1 VPTRRPTVLFL
12 ALRHV
17 ALAAAVCLVA
27 TGCLSGE
34 VEVVV
39 NDDGS
44 GRVVVEV
51 LPEGPLADALRSVEL
66 ERLVELSA
74 EGVNGAEFETFERD
88 GRVGYRLTID
98 FDDADGAVQALS
110 SGVTVVGQPVKLL
123 DSGELREL
131 PDGGGWELSA
141 KVVPADQILVAP
153 AGGGEAGAAGGLS
166 ALVAAAAAPDSGS
179 GLNLSISLPGRVTD
193 TNADSFSGGT
203 ATWRLDEPEAPT
215 ELRVRTEPD
224 PFPLP
229 MRLLAGGAALV
240 VLAVVFLIV
249 RRTRRRRRE
258 AAPAQQPPAPPPM
271 PPGQPEWA
279 PVPNGWAPPT
289 PSVPSTAQPVP
300 SPPPAPAAP
309 MALADLP
316 PPAPTPPPAA
326 PGAPMA
332 LSDLPPPVP
341 NMPPPVPAPPRS
353 TLPVLPP
360 LEPLEPAQPPP
371 EPPLSVDPDA
381 V

>member
-1 VPTRRPTVLFL
+1 M
-12 ALRHV
+12 ALV
-17 ALAAAVCLVA
+17 AAVCVVA

-39 NDDGS
+39 NGDGS

-74 EGVNGAEFETFERD
+74 EGVRGTEFETFERA

-98 FDDADGAVQALS
+98 FDDADGAVQALQR
-110 SGVTVVGQPVKLL
+110 GVTIVGQPVQLL
-123 DSGELREL
+123 GSGELRKL
-131 PDGGGWELSA
+131 PDGGGWELTA
-141 KVVPADQILVAP
+141 QVVPAGKILTAP
-153 AGGGEAGAAGGLS
+153 TGDATGN
-166 ALVAAAAAPDSGS
+166 AAAAGLAALVQAASAPDSGS
-179 GLNLSISLPGRVTD
+179 GLNLSISLPGHVTES
-193 TNADSFSGGT
+193 NADSVSGGT

-229 MRLLAGGAALV
+229 MRLAAGAAALV
-240 VLAVVFLIV
+240 VLAVVALIV
-249 RRTRRRRRE
+249 RRARRRRGE
-258 AAPAQQPPAPPPM
+258 AAPAQQPPQPPPSMM

-289 PSVPSTAQPVP
+289 PAPPV
-300 SPPPAPAAP
+300 PPPAPNPAAP
-309 MALADLP
+309 VALADLP
-316 PPAPTPPPAA
+316 PPTPTPPP
-326 PGAPMA
+326 PTLGAPTSLA
-332 LSDLPPPVP
+332 DLPPPVP
-341 NMPPPVPAPPRS
+341 HMPPPVPAPPRS

-360 LEPLEPAQPPP
+360 LEPLEPAQAPP
-371 EPPLSVDPDA
+371 EPPPGVDSDA